1 MPAVTHSNTP
11 FASNVYVNG
20 GPTLGGGVA
29 DALGLDD
36 TVGISD
42 DEARAILEGRAAEQA
57 AGADPDTME
66 ALERYGGG
74 SPDGTNPINGNQGAT
89 GAPGSDTATG
99 ADATEDLNIPR
110 PTSELIIVQSHVNP
124 RVLPEVWTKLENLAK
139 SLGRPLTLNS
149 AYRTP
154 AYNRSIGGARNSMHV
169 QRKAIDIQWGT
180 SSVQGR
186 VDMIQ
191 KAIDAGFSGIGT
203 YNGFMH
209 VDIGAKRQWGPNGSR
224 TGQFAQYKPVLRA
237 NGYSM

>member
-89 GAPGSDTATG
+89 GAPGSDAATG

-149 AYRTP
+149 AYRTE

-209 VDIGAKRQWGPNGSR
+209 ADIGAKRQWGPNGSR

>member
-209 VDIGAKRQWGPNGSR
+209 ADIGAKRQWGPNGSR